1 MSPLQN
7 VDNPYFKNIFDY
19 LEISKSG
26 LSIMSRRTLGRCI
39 NDNYEKKITDFKKQL
54 RDIKTVCTTADIWSG
69 KKRNVFFKRSKY
81 TVQVYRQLTSNFTNV
96 LKIICENNFYHLVL
110 CLIKTPH

>member
-26 LSIMSRRTLGRCI
+26 LSVMSRRTLGRCI
-39 NDNYEKKITDFKKQL
+39 DVSYEKTLTDLKKQL

-69 KKRNVFFKRSKY
+69 KKRNVFSSVPN
-81 TVQVYRQLTSNFTNV
+81 TPSIPPTNV
-96 LKIICENNFYHLVL
+96 KFYKRTQSNL
-110 CLIKTPH
+110 